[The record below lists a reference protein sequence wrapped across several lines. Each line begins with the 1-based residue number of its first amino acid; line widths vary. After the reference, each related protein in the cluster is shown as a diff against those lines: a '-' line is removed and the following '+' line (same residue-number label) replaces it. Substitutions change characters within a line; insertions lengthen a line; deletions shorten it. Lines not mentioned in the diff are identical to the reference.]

1 MENNRDKILKNLY
14 KTRSAPIRESL
25 VSLKEVA
32 KSYFRTDLF
41 SGATMAVNF
50 DDRIA
55 IAGPNGTGKSTLLK
69 IIVGLESQDSGGI
82 DRHRGLRIGYLP
94 QETHWDSLDNTIFE
108 EVYSANPEMYGLIN
122 KKNYFEAKEK
132 TESLSDKETEEF
144 FSVLGKYNKKEGYH
158 YEEMIK
164 ELLNDFGFREE
175 SWQRKVE
182 TLSGGERTKLALAK
196 VLTSRPN
203 LLVLDEP
210 TNHLDIETIEW
221 LEKFL
226 KDWEGAVVCVAH
238 DRYFLDKICNKIFEL
253 TKTGLEKY
261 YCSYSD
267 YIIEREKRFE
277 KKEDQYYRQ
286 QRYLKEQQEF
296 INRFRSKASTASR
309 VQSRI
314 KQLDKIEMK
323 ELPKGYKDIRIG
335 FDKVEKVCTRVMKM
349 DGIKIGPENK
359 ILFSAPGK
367 VEVFWGNKIGVIGR
381 NGFGKSTLLK
391 TILNR
396 QNLGGGTIK
405 IDDSIVIGYY
415 AQAHEDLDP
424 KKDIMDEVCSKAVEK
439 GDKVRKVLG
448 SLLFTQDDVLK
459 KISELSGGERARV
472 ALAELILQN
481 VNFLLLDE
489 PTNHLDLPSKEI
501 ITEVLK
507 KFQGTIILV
516 SHDRYILNN
525 VCDHIWEIK
534 DCRMETHI
542 GNYDDYRYHLA
553 HPADEEPLK
562 KKFYEKTEEERGIE
576 DYFYFPEK

>member
-1 MENNRDKILKNLY
+1 MEKDRNKILKSLY

-32 KSYFRTDLF
+32 KSYFRTELF

-50 DDRIA
+50 GDRIA

-69 IIVGLESQDSGGI
+69 IIVGLESPDSGGI
-82 DRHRGLRIGYLP
+82 DRHRGLKIGYLP
-94 QETHWDSLDNTIFE
+94 QETHWNSLKNTILE
-108 EVYSANPEMYGLIN
+108 EIYSANPAMQELIT
-122 KKNYFEAKEK
+122 KKDYFEGREKEG
-132 TESLSDKETEEF
+132 LSGKETEEF
-144 FSVLGKYNKKEGYH
+144 FGILEKYNKKEGYR
-158 YEEMIK
+158 YEELIK
-164 ELLNDFGFREE
+164 DLLEDFGFREE
-175 SWQRKVE
+175 SWKRKVE

-221 LEKFL
+221 LENFL
-226 KDWEGAVVCVAH
+226 KEWEGAVVCVAH

-253 TKTGLEKY
+253 TKDGLEKY

-267 YIIEREKRFE
+267 YIAEREKRFE
-277 KKEDQYYRQ
+277 KKEDEYWRQ
-286 QRYLKEQQEF
+286 QKYLKEQQEF
-296 INRFRSKASTASR
+296 INKFKYKASTASR
-309 VQSRI
+309 VQSRM
-314 KQLDKIEMK
+314 KQLDKLELK
-323 ELPKGYKDIRIG
+323 ELPKSYKDIRIG
-335 FDKVEKVCTRVMKM
+335 FDKVEKVCTRVMRM
-349 DGIKIGPENK
+349 DSVKIGPK
-359 ILFSAPGK
+359 GKVLFSAPGK
-367 VEVFWGNKIGVIGR
+367 VEVFWGNKIGIIGR

-391 TILNR
+391 TILDR
-396 QNLGGGTIK
+396 QALAGGSIK
-405 IDDSIVIGYY
+405 IDDNIIPGYY

-424 KKDIMDEVCSKAVEK
+424 DKDIMDEVCSKALEK

-459 KISELSGGERARV
+459 KIGELSGGERARV
-472 ALAELILQN
+472 ALAELILQK

-501 ITEVLK
+501 ITEVLRR
-507 KFQGTIILV
+507 FEGTILLV

-534 DCRMETHI
+534 DCKMEAHI

-553 HPADEEPLK
+553 HPANEEPLK
-562 KKFYEKTEEERGIE
+562 KKFYEKTEEERSIE
-576 DYFYFPEK
+576 DYFYFPENK